1 MRWVFLALSFTI
13 AGCVSVPQGYW
24 HRQADSLRVD
34 ASPAVN
40 ERFRADATI
49 CDGEA
54 AKAALASNERNPD
67 VHRQNVSLVF
77 EGCMVGRGYVRR

>member
-1 MRWVFLALSFTI
+1 MRYLIPLALVL
-13 AGCVSVPQGYW
+13 AGCQTGSAGVW